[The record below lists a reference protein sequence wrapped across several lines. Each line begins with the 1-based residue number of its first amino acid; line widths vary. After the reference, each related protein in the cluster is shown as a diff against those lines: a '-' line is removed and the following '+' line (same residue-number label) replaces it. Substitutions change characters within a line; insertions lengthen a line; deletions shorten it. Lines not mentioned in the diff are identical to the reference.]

1 MTERKGLLNM
11 LDIKGNYK
19 PIKKCKKPSKN
30 NDDELEYMANYLNY
44 SITPDELT
52 TLCRYLAIDDG
63 SITATPTEKAKV
75 EKAFYKIFYK
85 ESEGL

>member
-11 LDIKGNYK
+11 LDKNSNYK
-19 PIKKCKKPSKN
+19 PIKKRKKPLN
-30 NDDELEYMANYLNY
+30 NDDDELEYMTNYLNY

-63 SITATPTEKAKV
+63 SITATPTEKAKI